1 MGLPLLYMLHKG
13 FIPEKAVT
21 HMAEQL
27 FLAVKDKILY
37 MKGAYS
43 VAVIC
48 KSPVNN
54 LFLCLRLRLFGVDQV
69 HGVQYHLHIGGI
81 NVLQEPLHPGRA
93 VQRVVKYALHTYDNP
108 QLLSRSHDL
117 PHAP

>member
-1 MGLPLLYMLHKG
+1 
-13 FIPEKAVT
+13 
-21 HMAEQL
+21 MAEQL

-54 LFLCLRLRLFGVDQV
+54 LFLPPAPP
-69 HGVQYHLHIGGI
+69 VQGWIRFTASSIPPPHWGI

-93 VQRVVKYALHTYDNP
+93 VQLMWLNTPSTPTDNP